1 MTDPKSL
8 DGVLGCPLDP
18 EDADP
23 TIHPP
28 IHPTIQATRQ
38 QVQALNHSLM
48 MIGDSLTVASRSL
61 HQQSQALES
70 AIATLRT
77 SSHKVNQSLEIARG
91 EMRRLFERWEWN
103 MKTISKRTA
112 WIGQGRSR
120 TEKDAIANPSN
131 S

>member
-8 DGVLGCPLDP
+8 DGVLGRPPDP
-18 EDADP
+18 EDTDSSIHS
-23 TIHPP
+23 TIL
-28 IHPTIQATRQ
+28 ATRQ
-38 QVQALNHSLM
+38 QVQALNRSLM

-61 HQQSQALES
+61 YQQSHAL
-70 AIATLRT
+70 
-77 SSHKVNQSLEIARG
+77 SHKVNQSLEIARG